1 MRIDMAAV
9 TVSPKYQVVIPL
21 AARAS
26 LGIRP
31 GQKLQV
37 IVYGGQLRLIP
48 VRPMGTIRGSLKGIG
63 AQIDRDGDRL

>member
-1 MRIDMAAV
+1 MSAV
-9 TVSPKYQVVIPL
+9 TVSPKFQVVIPV

-48 VRPMGTIRGSLKGIG
+48 IRPMKTVRGSLKGIG
-63 AQIDRDGDRL
+63 SDVERDEDRL

>member
-48 VRPMGTIRGSLKGIG
+48 VQPMRAVRGSLKGIG
-63 AQIDRDGDRL
+63 ADVDRDADRF